1 MEDNNTLIYYPQINH
16 PLQRENDFIKCQY
29 ISLIKNIASQYEK
42 NKVLIDYKLKA
53 LYYVLFSREKEDNS
67 WINCTKQGYKEVFKT
82 RFKCNK
88 FFSYCTILLFD
99 SVFLFAVNN
108 IECGRKIKNA
118 ISGYAEKKYCKVL
131 DVMFNE
137 LYHCNK
143 ESFLINR
150 ILPVELKQAWVSSN
164 EFINSEAK
172 RFIFTA
178 TMSAGKSTLIN
189 AIVGENISIAKKAA
203 CTTTIIKFN
212 ALPTKS
218 KFHTIDSEE
227 HLYFQDIKHVG
238 DYAKMRQEPYAIS
251 GYFSSILH
259 QRRTILIDTPGIN
272 SSLFPMHKKLT
283 RNALLSIKDKI
294 IVYVIPVET
303 YGSKDDFDHLLFIK
317 EHVNYENIV
326 FLINM
331 MDTCDLE
338 DDSIGEIVEN
348 VRKHLIKIGFVNPLV
363 YPISAKAG
371 LLLKKLI
378 NGFNLTD
385 SEKKSCNVYINL
397 FNKQELSLKGYYPV
411 AEKEVYD
418 SVKDFVKLKD
428 KRILTA
434 YINTGVPELEKILF
448 DI

>member
-53 LYYVLFSREKEDNS
+53 LYYVLFCCEKKDNS
-67 WINCTKQGYKEVFKT
+67 WANCTRQGYKEVFKT

-88 FFSYCTILLFD
+88 FFSYCTVLLFD
-99 SVFLFAVNN
+99 SIFLFAVND
-108 IECGRKIKNA
+108 IECGRKIKNT
-118 ISGYAEKKYCKVL
+118 ISDYAEKRYCKVL

-137 LYHCNK
+137 LYNYNGK
-143 ESFLINR
+143 GFLINR
-150 ILPVELKQAWVSSN
+150 VLPVELKRAWVSTNIYLISK
-164 EFINSEAK
+164 SK

-203 CTTTIIKFN
+203 CTTTIIKFKS
-212 ALPTKS
+212 LPTKS

-227 HLYFQDIKHVG
+227 HFYYQDIKHVC
-238 DYAKMRQEPYAIS
+238 DYAKKRQEPYAVS
-251 GYFSSILH
+251 SYFSSILH
-259 QRRTILIDTPGIN
+259 QKETILIDTPGIN
-272 SSLFPMHKKLT
+272 SSLFPMHKKVT
-283 RNALLSIKDKI
+283 RNELLTIKNKI

-317 EHVNYENIV
+317 ERVNYENII

-338 DDSIGEIVEN
+338 DDSISEIIKN
-348 VRKHLIKIGFVNPLV
+348 VKKHLLTIGFVNPLV

-378 NGFNLTD
+378 NGSNLTV
-385 SEKKSCNVYINL
+385 SERKSCNVYINL
-397 FNKQELSLKGYYPV
+397 FSKHELNLKDYYPI
-411 AEKEVYD
+411 AEREVYD
-418 SVKDFVKLKD
+418 SIKDLVKLKN
-428 KRILTA
+428 KRVLTA
-434 YINTGVPELEKILF
+434 YVNTGLPELERILF